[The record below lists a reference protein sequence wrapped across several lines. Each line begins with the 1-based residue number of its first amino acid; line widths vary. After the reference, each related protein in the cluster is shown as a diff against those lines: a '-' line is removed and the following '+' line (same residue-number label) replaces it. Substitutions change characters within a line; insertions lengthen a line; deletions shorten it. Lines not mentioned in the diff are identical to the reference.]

1 MTASVPL
8 IWKPCSPTIAPEE
21 AFSRLINAGVYVIE
35 PEALAMVP
43 AATKYDFSR
52 DLFPAMLEAG
62 LPIAGLMLEGL
73 WFDIGEPHHLLDA
86 QAALLGGSDAFLHP
100 GASVDASANVRSSLL
115 MDDAC
120 VHAGAHVESSILGVG
135 AVVEEG
141 VTLER
146 CVLGDGVRVTKG
158 EHLVDVRRA
167 A

>member
-1 MTASVPL
+1 
-8 IWKPCSPTIAPEE
+8 
-21 AFSRLINAGVYVIE
+21 
-35 PEALAMVP
+35 
-43 AATKYDFSR
+43 
-52 DLFPAMLEAG
+52 
-62 LPIAGLMLEGL
+62 
-73 WFDIGEPHHLLDA
+73 
-86 QAALLGGSDAFLHP
+86 
-100 GASVDASANVRSSLL
+100 

-146 CVLGDGVRVTKG
+146 CVLGDGVRVTKE